1 MQKIVFITAFID
13 KDMYSRCVTKNRYIK
28 NRPGISCVGFDNSV
42 DNQYIS
48 KRYNQFLDSWN
59 YDEDAWFVFCH
70 SDWELDQDLTQ
81 ELSKLDREVIYGPIG
96 TIVSTNSDEIV
107 NTYNGY
113 CREMSRDDTE
123 SRLLLCMNQRTGTL
137 VDTLDA
143 QCMIVHSSLI
153 NKFNLRFDELFSFDL
168 YCEDFSA
175 NAKIKYGIPTK
186 ILRLECCHHN
196 IARNMDGREAYYDM
210 LDIFN
215 KKYPKNTFGSTVTV
229 PGRVPDPV
237 RHIFPTILDLK
248 NQN

>member
-28 NRPGISCVGFDNSV
+28 NRPDISCVGFDNTV

-113 CREMSRDDTE
+113 CREMSRDDT
-123 SRLLLCMNQRTGTL
+123 
-137 VDTLDA
+137 
-143 QCMIVHSSLI
+143 
-153 NKFNLRFDELFSFDL
+153 
-168 YCEDFSA
+168 
-175 NAKIKYGIPTK
+175 
-186 ILRLECCHHN
+186 
-196 IARNMDGREAYYDM
+196 
-210 LDIFN
+210 
-215 KKYPKNTFGSTVTV
+215 
-229 PGRVPDPV
+229 
-237 RHIFPTILDLK
+237 
-248 NQN
+248 